1 MAAND
6 QYLRATPSNAVEA
19 LSFSG
24 FFSQSEISLS
34 AGHLRGSFLYFK
46 VLVAAATFNFTVKQ
60 FLLECPFLTESSYE
74 VCTELLSRPE
84 ISGCAYVSALTLTI
98 YFLRH
103 FTGSNIVVI
112 DQRKTFFKKKFLTT
126 FFG

>member
-46 VLVAAATFNFTVKQ
+46 VLVAAATFNFALKQ
-60 FLLECPFLTESSYE
+60 FLLKCPFLTEKK
-74 VCTELLSRPE
+74 VMKFALSC
-84 ISGCAYVSALTLTI
+84 SVVLKLQNAHMS
-98 YFLRH
+98 LR
-103 FTGSNIVVI
+103 
-112 DQRKTFFKKKFLTT
+112 
-126 FFG
+126 

>member
-1 MAAND
+1 MLLKP
-6 QYLRATPSNAVEA
+6 QVFLTSFLSLR
-19 LSFSG
+19 
-24 FFSQSEISLS
+24 FFFS
-34 AGHLRGSFLYFK
+34 AGHQRGSFLYLK
-46 VLVAAATFNFTVKQ
+46 VLVAATTFNFTVKQ

-112 DQRKTFFKKKFLTT
+112 DQRKTCHYSTRRNEIPP
-126 FFG
+126 G